1 MMREATP
8 VSAAEKLDLL
18 RRLLVREADYCDRKA
33 RTERVNAERLHRDF
47 NRAVA
52 GYALGY
58 AEANENHARQLRA
71 LIVETNGTVK
81 C

>member
-1 MMREATP
+1 MMHKAKP
-8 VSAAEKLDLL
+8 ISAAERLDQL

-33 RTERVNAERLHRDF
+33 RTERANAERLRQEF
-47 NRAVA
+47 NHAVA

-58 AEANENHARQLRA
+58 AEANANHDRQLRA
-71 LIVETNGTVK
+71 LIAETNGAVK